1 MKEESFELTEY
12 DEYVDNKKYK
22 GRHELGTVSFED
34 EVTSFSVHKPWLVL
48 KFQVYNRRMKFIRLP
63 SYTPDYESS
72 ISINKGLGP
81 KFNV

>member
-12 DEYVDNKKYK
+12 DEYVNQNKYK

-48 KFQVYNRRMKFIRLP
+48 KFQV
-63 SYTPDYESS
+63 
-72 ISINKGLGP
+72 
-81 KFNV
+81 